1 MPLSGLNKP
10 PVRPRGGV
18 TKVELIPAS
27 SYAGGVPPAG
37 SAWAFR
43 EDRARYSEEIT
54 DGGPLVRLVR
64 HTLVMELAATAE
76 SRRAVDELAALCQTE
91 GVVAVVTMASGELLA
106 AGYSNRFGTLYP
118 LRVAAVEYSSGNTPA
133 DFPTIALTLRSTDA
147 DPANRPV

>member
-1 MPLSGLNKP
+1 MSLSGLNRT

-18 TKVELIPAS
+18 AKVELIPAS

-43 EDRARYSEEIT
+43 EDKARYSEDIT

-76 SRRAVDELAALCQTE
+76 GRCAVDELVELCRAE
-91 GVVAVVTMASGELLA
+91 GIVAVVTLASGEVIA
-106 AGYSNRFGTLYP
+106 VGYSARFGTLYP
-118 LRVAAVEYSSGNTPA
+118 LRATAIEYSSGSTPA
-133 DFPTIALTLRSTDA
+133 DFPTIVLTLRSTDA
-147 DPANRPV
+147 DESKGPI